1 MQTNI
6 SRSKCNH
13 AMQFGQFIE
22 YNFRNIFFKY
32 LAENEAGRLVP
43 DLFLFFKNAVR
54 KVKTNG
60 QHLFNIA
67 LIYFGRPLL
76 KNAIK
81 TNFITCQTV
90 DL

>member
-1 MQTNI
+1 MLPNI

-32 LAENEAGRLVP
+32 HAENEAGRLVP
-43 DLFLFFKNAVR
+43 DLFLFFKNALH

-60 QHLFNIA
+60 LHLSFNI
-67 LIYFGRPLL
+67 LW
-76 KNAIK
+76 
-81 TNFITCQTV
+81 
-90 DL
+90 